1 MENKINFEEGIA
13 ELEEIVAKLESGE
26 ATLDQSFTEYER
38 GVKLYRT
45 LKQILSEG
53 EARIIELTKAN
64 SDEPEDKENADA

>member
-1 MENKINFEEGIA
+1 MENKISFEEGIA